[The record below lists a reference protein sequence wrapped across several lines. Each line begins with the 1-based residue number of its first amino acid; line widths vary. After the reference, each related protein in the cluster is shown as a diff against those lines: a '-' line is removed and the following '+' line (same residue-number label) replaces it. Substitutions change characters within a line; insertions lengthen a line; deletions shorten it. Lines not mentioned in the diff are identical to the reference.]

1 MNGSLEAAREAFLA
15 RCAALNLAAGSVVW
29 YRHILRDLAASL
41 ARRGA
46 RELAAVTP
54 ALLRE
59 HLAALRAKG
68 HSSETVFRT
77 YGGIRCAFRFWTR
90 EGMLGRNPME
100 LVERPRRERALIRPM
115 SPEQAARLLEAPDT
129 RNWEGVRDRAMMMLM
144 LDSGLRI
151 SEVLSLEAAR
161 VDWVNC
167 AAVVMGKGRKE
178 RSVPFSARTAQA
190 LLEYARARSQRPIKG
205 GQFFLGRTGKPIC
218 RSKMRKLIVRYGRE
232 AGIEGVRLSPHTLR
246 HTFAVLYV
254 RNGGDSF
261 SLQEILGHSTL
272 EMTRQYVNLARR
284 DVAEQHRKFAPMEAL
299 LQDARAPR
307 SALVRS
313 SATPLSVPK
322 QAPALQ

>member
-1 MNGSLEAAREAFLA
+1 MNGSLETARESFLA

-29 YRHILRDLAASL
+29 YRHILRDLEAFL
-41 ARRGA
+41 TRRSA
-46 RELAAVTP
+46 QELAAVTP
-54 ALLRE
+54 TLLRE

-77 YGGIRCAFRFWTR
+77 YGGIRCAFRFWSR
-90 EGMLGRNPME
+90 EGLLVRNPME

-115 SPEQAARLLEAPDT
+115 SPEQAARLLEAPDPCS
-129 RNWEGVRDRAMMMLM
+129 WDGLRDRAMMALM

-190 LLEYARARSQRPIKG
+190 LLEYARERSQRRVQAA
-205 GQFFLGRTGKPIC
+205 QFFLGRTGKPIC
-218 RSKMRKLIVRYGRE
+218 RSKMRKLIVRYGRQ

-284 DVAEQHRKFAPMEAL
+284 DVAAQHRKFSPMEAL
-299 LQDARAPR
+299 AANRPHTISSRA
-307 SALVRS
+307 S
-313 SATPLSVPK
+313 SAHV
-322 QAPALQ
+322 